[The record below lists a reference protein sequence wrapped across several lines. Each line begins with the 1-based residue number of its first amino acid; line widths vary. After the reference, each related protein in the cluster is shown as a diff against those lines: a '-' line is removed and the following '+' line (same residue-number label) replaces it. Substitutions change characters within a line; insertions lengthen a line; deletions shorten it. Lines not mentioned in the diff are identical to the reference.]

1 MRPHH
6 VIFRAVLAAA
16 LVPSAE
22 AGELSPPRPVASFLE
37 RHCADCHTGKEA
49 EAGFA
54 LDALALDADSGSG
67 DRRWTTVVDRV
78 ASGEMPPAEAEQ
90 PKPADRERFLA
101 AADGWLGDAIR
112 DRQLRLGRVEG
123 RRLTRRETERSLHA
137 LLGID
142 IPLAQ
147 ELPEEARP
155 GGFTTVAE
163 RQSISHHQLQRH
175 LAVVD
180 LALDEAFRRALSP
193 PVELRKDLDA
203 TGIVRTNPSA
213 RCREPELLEGR
224 AVVWSGGPI
233 YYGRLPCTTA
243 PADGWYRFRVTAS
256 GLKLPAT
263 GGVWCTVHTGL
274 CVSSAP
280 LLQLVTAFEAG
291 EEPREIAF
299 ACWLPKGHML
309 EIRPG
314 DVTLK
319 RANFREGQV
328 GAGEG
333 EPQDVPGLA
342 LERIVMERFHQ
353 GPSDDALR
361 RLVFGAVP
369 LESDDKE
376 KKPGRLRPRPEDPQ
390 ADAAALVG
398 GFARRAFRRPVADDV
413 VAGYVTLVHD
423 LLAEKMPF
431 ADAVRAGYRGILC
444 SSRFLYF
451 AEAPGPLDDHALA
464 CRLSYFLTGGP
475 PDESL
480 SRLADEGKL
489 RDPAVLR
496 READRLL
503 GGDGTRRF
511 VADFAAE
518 WLDLDQIDFTE
529 PDRKLYPEFDAIVQA
544 GMVAE
549 TRATLA
555 EALRDDRPVAW
566 LVGADTTWLDSRLAR
581 FYDVPDVAGDE
592 LRLVPLSPASHRGG
606 LFAQGAILKVT
617 ANGNNTS
624 PIVRGAWIGERILGD
639 EIRPPPSGVPAIEP
653 DIRGTTTIRAQL
665 AKHRSDA
672 SCASC
677 HKTIDPPGFAL
688 ENFDPAGQWRD
699 RYLAFDKGKRKGGP
713 KVDAS
718 DTLPD
723 GRPFADFAEFRALVA
738 AEPDRLAKSLAGH
751 LLVYGTGAELSYADR
766 EVVAAIAKAAAKHD
780 HGVRAILHAVIASP
794 TFASK

>member
-1 MRPHH
+1 MRRHDGFCG
-6 VIFRAVLAAA
+6 VVLAAA
-16 LVPSAE
+16 LLAPAA

-37 RHCADCHTGKEA
+37 RHCAACHSGKAA
-49 EAGFA
+49 EAGFDLA
-54 LDALALDADSGSG
+54 ALALEADSPTG
-67 DRRWTTVVDRV
+67 DRRWTTLIDRV
-78 ASGEMPPAEAEQ
+78 AHGEMPPADADQ
-90 PKPADRERFLA
+90 PKPADRARFVTA
-101 AADGWLGDAIR
+101 AGGWLADAIR
-112 DRQLRLGRVEG
+112 DRDTRLGRVDG

-147 ELPEEARP
+147 ELPEEPRP

-163 RQSISHHQLQRH
+163 RQSLSHHQLQRH

-180 LALDEAFRRALSP
+180 LALDEAFRRTLSP
-193 PVELRKDLDA
+193 AGELQKDLDA
-203 TGIVRTNPSA
+203 TGIVRTNPAS
-213 RCREPELLEGR
+213 RCREPELLDGR

-280 LLQLVTAFEAG
+280 LLQYITAFEAV

-299 ACWLPKGHML
+299 ECWLPKGHML

-314 DVTLK
+314 DITLK

-333 EPQDVPGLA
+333 EPQNVPGLA
-342 LERIVMERFHQ
+342 LERLVMERFHQ
-353 GPSDDALR
+353 GPGDDALR
-361 RLVFGAVP
+361 RLVFGDMP
-369 LESDDKE
+369 LEKDEQDK
-376 KKPGRLRPRPEDPQ
+376 KTGRLRPRPENAK
-390 ADAAALVG
+390 ADAARLVAA
-398 GFARRAFRRPVADDV
+398 FARRAFRRPVPDEV

-423 LLAEKMPF
+423 LLEEKTPF
-431 ADAVRAGYRGILC
+431 AEALRAGYRAILC
-444 SSRFLYF
+444 SSRFLYL
-451 AEAPGPLDDHALA
+451 AEEPGPLDDHALA
-464 CRLSYFLTGGP
+464 CRLSYFLTGAP
-475 PDESL
+475 PDELL
-480 SRLADEGKL
+480 STLADEGTL

-503 GGDGTRRF
+503 AGDGTRRF
-511 VADFAAE
+511 VEDFAAE

-544 GMVAE
+544 GMLAE

-555 EALRDDRPVAW
+555 EALAENRPITW
-566 LVGADTTWLDSRLAR
+566 LIAADTTWLDSRLAR
-581 FYDVPDVAGDE
+581 FYKLPDVTGDA
-592 LRLVPLSPASHRGG
+592 LRRITVAPASHRGG
-606 LFAQGAILKVT
+606 LLAHGAILKVT

-624 PIVRGAWIGERILGD
+624 PVIRGVWIGERLLGD
-639 EIRPPPSGVPAIEP
+639 EIRPPPDGIPAIEP

-699 RYLAFDKGKRKGGP
+699 HYLAFDKGKRKKGAE
-713 KVDAS
+713 VDAS

-723 GRPFADFAEFRALVA
+723 GRRFKDFAEFRALVA
-738 AEPDRLAKSLAGH
+738 ADPDRLARSLAGH

-766 EVVAAIAKAAAKHD
+766 EAVGTIAKAAAKQD
-780 HGVRAILHAVIASP
+780 HGVKSILLEVITSP
-794 TFASK
+794 TFTSK